1 MTKERLRQLDS
12 LIDEQREEEERL
24 ARERR
29 HIERLEREFGVGC
42 LFGVDQMEQTR
53 ERLREL
59 TLRRMDEV
67 EAVRLWVERIDDAQT
82 RRAFKLR
89 YLDGLPWGIIA
100 RRMNYANDS
109 GPRMLCA
116 RYLAAEGDAV

>member
-24 ARERR
+24 ARECR
-29 HIERLEREFGVGC
+29 HIARIEQEYGVGC
-42 LFGVDQMEQTR
+42 LFGQEQVEESR
-53 ERLREL
+53 ERMRVLTRKRRE
-59 TLRRMDEV
+59 EAA
-67 EAVRLWVERIDDAQT
+67 AVREWIEQIDDAQI

-89 YLDGLPWGIIA
+89 YLDGLDWNTIA
-100 RRMNYANDS
+100 RRMGYNNDS

-116 RYLAAEGDAV
+116 RHLASENGDA